1 MVIGQG
7 DVFMVHFGPAIGSA
21 PALRRPA
28 VVVQSDRFNRSEIA
42 TVLVCPLTSNLEREH
57 AVGNVR
63 IGRGEANLPKPSV
76 VLTPSLVSIDRT
88 RLGEKLGTLPKQR
101 VREIIA
107 GINLV
112 IAMPD

>member
-7 DVFMVHFGPAIGSA
+7 DVFMVQFGPATGSA

-42 TVLVCPLTSNLEREH
+42 TVLVCPMTSNLEREH
-57 AVGNVR
+57 APGNVR
-63 IGRGEANLPKPSV
+63 LARGEANLPKPSV
-76 VLTPSLVSIDRT
+76 VLTPGLIAIDRA
-88 RLGEKLGTLPKQR
+88 RLGEKLGTLAKQR

-107 GINLV
+107 GIHVV
-112 IAMPD
+112 IEPPA